1 MYEATWTNRQN
12 TIIFFIGVANGWI
25 DKYLQK
31 FDRVGLLNKLD
42 STWPILYRQVPGE
55 YYICNLLSIIK
66 KQVMETSPNYT
77 MDGINLGLTV
87 LFIILNG
94 FFVAAEFA
102 LVKIS
107 NIRIKSMVNEKRPF
121 ATTAMWLF
129 KRQNLALS
137 ACQLGITMASLAL
150 GWIGEPAIAH
160 LITPLIHSLGVT
172 SQNVIH
178 GIAFTVAFTAITSFH
193 IIIGEQV
200 PKIYAIRKSDQVF
213 LGSAVLLKG
222 FYIILYPFMYVL
234 NSISNMF
241 LRWMGIN
248 ESEGHDTPLT
258 EEEIRAS
265 LSIAHT
271 KGELTKNEHRLLNA
285 VFRFDDVVASKIMKP
300 RGEVD
305 YLEVGNSFSENL
317 KYAKASNYTR
327 FPLCNHSLDN
337 VIGVVHIK
345 DMIGYDE
352 NDALDLK
359 AISRPIMLIP
369 ENILIGKLL
378 HEFRVARQQF
388 AFVQDEH
395 GTILGIVTLED
406 VLEELVGSIQDEFDT
421 EEPDI
426 IQQTDDKYLV
436 EGDVMLDE
444 INTKFDINLVAEDAN
459 TLSGLIVERVGHKL
473 EVGLKVK
480 LDSNV
485 SAEVKEIEGIR
496 VIRVIL
502 TISNKEAK
510 EGSHAFT

>member
-1 MYEATWTNRQN
+1 
-12 TIIFFIGVANGWI
+12 
-25 DKYLQK
+25 
-31 FDRVGLLNKLD
+31 
-42 STWPILYRQVPGE
+42 
-55 YYICNLLSIIK
+55 
-66 KQVMETSPNYT
+66 MEDSPNYT
-77 MDGINLGLTV
+77 MDSVNLGLTIV
-87 LFIILNG
+87 FILLNG

-107 NIRIKSMVNEKRPF
+107 KIRIKSMVNDKRPF

-129 KRQNLALS
+129 NRQNLALS

-160 LITPLIHSLGVT
+160 LISPFIRGLGIT
-172 SQNVIH
+172 SPNVIH
-178 GIAFTVAFTAITSFH
+178 GIAFTIAFTAITSLH

-213 LGSAVLLKG
+213 LGSALLLKG

-234 NSISNMF
+234 NSITNVF
-241 LRWMGIN
+241 LKWMGIN
-248 ESEGHDTPLT
+248 EAEGHDTPLT

-285 VFRFDDVVASKIMKP
+285 VFRFDDVVASQIMKP

-305 YLEVGNSFSENL
+305 YLEIEKSFSENL
-317 KYAKASNYTR
+317 KFAKASKYTR
-327 FPLCNHSLDN
+327 FPLCHHSLDD
-337 VIGVVHIK
+337 VVGVVHIK
-345 DMIGYDE
+345 DMIGYNED
-352 NDALDLK
+352 NALDLTTI
-359 AISRPIMLIP
+359 ARPIMLVP

-378 HEFRVARQQF
+378 HEFRLTRQQF

-421 EEPDI
+421 EEIDI
-426 IQQTDDKYLV
+426 VHQTDNKYQV
-436 EGDVMLDE
+436 EGDVTLDE
-444 INTKFDINLVAEDAN
+444 INSRFDINLVAEDAN

-480 LDSNV
+480 LDANV
-485 SAEVKEIEGIR
+485 MAEVLAIEGIR
-496 VIRVIL
+496 VTRVIL
-502 TISNKEAK
+502 TVSNEAK
-510 EGSHAFT
+510 EGTQLIG